1 MKCGGY
7 GHIQVECANTWIDN
21 KCEASNEGE
30 SICHESMYPSILL
43 QHNNA

>member
-7 GHIQVECANTWIDN
+7 GHIQVECANTWSDN

-30 SICHESMYPSILL
+30 NICHESMYQSIFL